1 MEERTNTSSLQDI
14 TTGCVKSHEAPP
26 LKCVKLQCKMA
37 VGGGD
42 MTLSA
47 KRSKNF
53 GNDLPLFKHHR
64 GDKVQVNFKLTQP

>member
-26 LKCVKLQCKMA
+26 LKCVKLQCKRA

-42 MTLSA
+42 MTLCQQ
-47 KRSKNF
+47 RGQRTL
-53 GNDLPLFKHHR
+53 GNDLPLFKHHG
-64 GDKVQVNFKLTQP
+64 GDKVQVNFKLT